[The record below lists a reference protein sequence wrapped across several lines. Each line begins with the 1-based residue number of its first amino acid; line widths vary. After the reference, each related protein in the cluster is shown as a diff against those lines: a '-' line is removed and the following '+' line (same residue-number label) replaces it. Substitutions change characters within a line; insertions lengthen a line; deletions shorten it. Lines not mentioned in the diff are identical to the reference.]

1 MKNLLTTLGRIKFLA
16 VAVATLASPS
26 LSAWAGPVDLEQA
39 RGKAASFMKEHNR
52 GARLES
58 SAPAYAPALKKGTG
72 KQTPDAAPAYYVFN
86 AEGNAGYV
94 IISGDDRTDAVLGY
108 ATEGAFAAEEMPA
121 NVQAWMQA
129 YAEQI
134 AALDKHVAA
143 HTPVLNEPAIAPL
156 LTTYWN
162 QDAPYN
168 GACPIQGS
176 HRSVTGCTATALAQ
190 VMKYHE
196 WPAEQTA
203 TIPAYTTKSTQF
215 YVSELA
221 PTTFRWD
228 EMKDGYG
235 YSDYAPAV
243 AELMRYCGQALQSD
257 YTNFS
262 TSAYLTDIPMV
273 AATFFGYDANSAI
286 LYQSNYPISEWEEII
301 YEELKAGR
309 PVLHAGTS
317 MEGGH
322 AFVCDGYD
330 GAGLFHFNWGWG
342 GYYDGYFK
350 LSLLTPGTEGIG
362 SGSEDGYS
370 HNQRIIVGLQ
380 PPTGKPAEQQL
391 FTPLNEQVS
400 GNLLYCFFQNPNTYL
415 ATAYVGFGLM
425 DEQGELLSIL
435 KDCGKMSLKG
445 YNLESNWTSLSL
457 GEYGEAQLAPGKHR
471 IGAICKVGAD
481 DAWQRA
487 GNKQHYFEV
496 EIGEGGELLSI
507 AIHPIIKTEVTGFEC
522 ISAEVVGTRLKVRIT
537 IENQGDDTNS
547 LLYFYASDTDYM
559 GTPLTRIPLLMKGG
573 ETVEYDVYFFP
584 QNVGKY
590 YLWLA
595 DNDTGTDYLIK
606 REIDIIAAPEKPS
619 QLTMTNC
626 TIDPNGV
633 TATVEVRNDSDEPY
647 YREIVAMLYEKL
659 YDDGLYYY
667 SKRAEEPGE
676 IAPHSSKTFTFHFDG
691 IKPNSECYIFIGYYE
706 EHTAEFTAQLGVS
719 QFFTTGTTSIHR
731 LPAEALSKDAIFSLD
746 GKKADGLHSKGIYI
760 INGEK
765 RMVKGK

>member
-1 MKNLLTTLGRIKFLA
+1 MKNLFTSLGRIKYLA
-16 VAVATLASPS
+16 VAVAALASQS
-26 LSAWAGPVDLEQA
+26 LTSWAGPVDLEQA
-39 RGKAASFMKEHNR
+39 RGKAAAFMKEHHG

-58 SAPAYAPALKKGTG
+58 EAPAYAPALKKGFG
-72 KQTPDAAPAYYVFN
+72 KQTPDAASAYYVFN

-108 ATEGAFAAEEMPA
+108 ATEGYFSAEEMPA
-121 NVQAWMQA
+121 NVLAWMQA

-134 AALDKHVAA
+134 ALLDQYAPQQ
-143 HTPVLNEPAIAPL
+143 TPVLEEPAIAPM
-156 LTTYWN
+156 LTTIWN

-168 GACPIQGS
+168 GACPLQGS

-196 WPAEQTA
+196 WPAEPTA
-203 TIPAYTTKSTQF
+203 AIPAYTTKSTQL
-215 YVSELA
+215 YVPELA

-235 YSDYAPAV
+235 YSEYAPAV

-262 TSAYLTDIPMV
+262 TSAFVSDIPQEV
-273 AATFFGYDANSAI
+273 STYFGYDPNSSM

-301 YEELKAGR
+301 YEELRAGR

-330 GAGLFHFNWGWG
+330 GTGLFHFNWGWG
-342 GYYDGYFK
+342 GSYDGYYK
-350 LSLLTPGTEGIG
+350 LTLMTPGTEGIG

-370 HNQRIIVGLQ
+370 YNQRIIVGLQ
-380 PPTGKPAEQQL
+380 PPTGLPAPQQL

-400 GNLLYCFFQNPNTYL
+400 GNLLYCFFQNPNPFY
-415 ATAYVGFGLM
+415 ATAYVGYGLM
-425 DEQGELLSIL
+425 DEGGELLSVL

-445 YNLESNWTSLSL
+445 YNLENNWTSLSL
-457 GEYGEAQLAPGKHR
+457 GAYGEAKLAPGKHR
-471 IGAICKVGAD
+471 IAAICKVDAD

-496 EIGEGGELLSI
+496 EIDEGGELLNVS
-507 AIHPIIKTEVTGFEC
+507 IHPIVKTEVTGLEC

-537 IENQGDDTNS
+537 VENQGDDANS
-547 LLYFYASDTDYM
+547 VLYFYAGNTDYL
-559 GTPLTRIPLLMKGG
+559 GAPLTRIPLLLKGG
-573 ETVEYDVYFFP
+573 ETAEYDVYFFP

-590 YLWLA
+590 YLWVA
-595 DNDTGTDYLIK
+595 DNDDGVNYILK
-606 REIDIIAAPEKPS
+606 REIDVVAAPENPS
-619 QLTMTNC
+619 QLTLTHC
-626 TIDPNGV
+626 TIDPAGV

-667 SKRAEEPGE
+667 SKRMEEPGE
-676 IAPHSSKTFTFHFDG
+676 IAPHSSKTFSFRFDG
-691 IKPNSECYIFIGYYE
+691 IKPNSDCYIYIGYYE
-706 EHTAEFTAQLGVS
+706 HHAAEFTAQLGVS
-719 QFFTTGTTSIHR
+719 EFFTTGTTAIHC
-731 LPAEALSKDAIFSLD
+731 LPAEAKSKGTVFGMD
-746 GKKADGLHSKGIYI
+746 GKKAAGLNPKGIYI

-765 RMVKGK
+765 RIVKGK